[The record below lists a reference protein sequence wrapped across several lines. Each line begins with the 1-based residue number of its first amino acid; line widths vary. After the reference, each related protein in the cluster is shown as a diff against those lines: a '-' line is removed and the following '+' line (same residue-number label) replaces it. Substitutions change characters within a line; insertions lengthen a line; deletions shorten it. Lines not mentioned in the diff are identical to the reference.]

1 MSVNGKESS
10 GAPRIAPALLAEAM
24 RAGLEARSHPQPHP
38 HAGAD
43 VVTLLSEV
51 FPQLQGY
58 AGLINH
64 PPVVKPGPLAPV
76 MRFLRRG
83 LRALLRPWLEFQ
95 TRFNQLALN
104 QVNHHRAQ
112 VNDNLG
118 RLDKRLRE
126 VGKRLDRAE
135 QRLDD
140 KDYYTAYVNREL
152 TDRGKISQAGLWFN
166 PPMWVQVQEGEARL
180 VAVTERIV
188 EHIFVHTRLPKPPAR
203 VLDLGCA
210 ESTNS
215 LEMASLGFDVVG
227 VDLRPLPLRHPN
239 FRMLLA
245 DIGNLPLP
253 DASFDVVV
261 SLSTIEHVG
270 LDWYTPSPDGTSDHR
285 VVAEVERLLKPGGRF
300 LLTVP
305 FGQHVVTP
313 VHRVYN
319 RAMLDALLA
328 PLKRVE
334 TAFAV
339 RDGDSWCWTNDAERA
354 GRADS
359 AKRVSAVALVVA
371 EKN

>member
-1 MSVNGKESS
+1 MSVNGKEAS
-10 GAPRIAPALLAEAM
+10 GTPRIAPAVLAEAM

-38 HAGAD
+38 YAGAD
-43 VVTLLSEV
+43 VVTLLPGL
-51 FPQLQGY
+51 FPQLRGY

-64 PPVVKPGPLAPV
+64 PPVVKPGPLAPLF
-76 MRFLRRG
+76 RLGRRV
-83 LRALLRPWLEFQ
+83 LRALMRPWLEFQ
-95 TRFNQLALN
+95 TRYNRLTLD
-104 QVNHHRAQ
+104 QVDMYRGQ

-118 RLDKRLRE
+118 RFDKRLRE
-126 VGKRLDRAE
+126 LCRRLDRCE

-140 KDYYTAYVNREL
+140 KDYYTAYINREL
-152 TDRGKISQAGLWFN
+152 TDQGKISKAGLWFN
-166 PPMWVQVQEGEARL
+166 PPMWVQLQEGEARL

-188 EHIFVHTRLPKPPAR
+188 EHIFVHTRLPRPPAR

-210 ESTNS
+210 ESSNS

-227 VDLRPLPLRHPN
+227 VDLRPLPLQHPN
-239 FRMLLA
+239 FRMLIA

-270 LDWYTPSPDGTSDHR
+270 LDWYTPSPDGTSDHK
-285 VVAEVERLLKPGGRF
+285 VIAEVKRLLKPGGRF
-300 LLTVP
+300 LLTIP
-305 FGQHVVTP
+305 FGQHIVTP

-319 RAMLDALLA
+319 RAMLDALLL

-334 TAFAV
+334 TSFAV
-339 RDGDSWCWTNDAERA
+339 LDGNSWVHTNDVERA
-354 GRADS
+354 GQAES